1 MNFQLARTNMVAQ
14 QVRPWHV
21 MNENVLSVLSQVP
34 REAFVSPLYHQVA
47 YSDTDIPLLEGQT
60 MLSPKVVGRALQAL
74 ALHGKE
80 NVLEV
85 GTGTGYVTAC
95 LSKMASKITSVE
107 IFPELFSIAEKNLN
121 ALNCRYLNLNLGNAV
136 LGWESEAPYDA
147 IIITGSYPL
156 GVPEKV
162 CEQLKIKGGRLFAI
176 IGEAPTMKAVL
187 IERFGNFD
195 YTTTTLF
202 ETVVPALVHAPLQQR
217 FQF

>member
-1 MNFQLARTNMVAQ
+1 MSFQQARANMVAQ

-21 MNENVLSVLSQVP
+21 INENVLTVLSQIP
-34 REAFVSPLYHQVA
+34 RETFVPKAYQHLA
-47 YSDTDIPLLEGQT
+47 YSDTDIPLDEGQT
-60 MLSPKVVGRALQAL
+60 MLSPKIVGRALETLNLQ
-74 ALHGKE
+74 GKE
-80 NVLEV
+80 SVLEV
-85 GTGTGYVTAC
+85 GTGTGYVSAC
-95 LSKMASKITSVE
+95 LSKLAGKVTSVE
-107 IFPELFSIAEKNLN
+107 ILPNLLSQAEKNLN
-121 ALNCRYLNLNLGNAV
+121 LLNCHHINLAQGNAV
-136 LGWESEAPYDA
+136 FGWESEAPYDA

-176 IGEAPTMKAVL
+176 IGDAPSMKAVL

-202 ETVVPALVHAPLQQR
+202 ETVVPALIHAPVPKK